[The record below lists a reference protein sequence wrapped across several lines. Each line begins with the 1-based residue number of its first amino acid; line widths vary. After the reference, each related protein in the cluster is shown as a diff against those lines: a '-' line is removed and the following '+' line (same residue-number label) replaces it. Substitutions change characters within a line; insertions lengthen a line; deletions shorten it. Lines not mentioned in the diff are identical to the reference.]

1 LFFFFD
7 VYDNSNGSGLVNR
20 NVNDFDGIG
29 FYGSVFDSSDGDS
42 VGKIRDC
49 CISCR
54 FNPICELNS

>member
-20 NVNDFDGIG
+20 KVNDFDGIG